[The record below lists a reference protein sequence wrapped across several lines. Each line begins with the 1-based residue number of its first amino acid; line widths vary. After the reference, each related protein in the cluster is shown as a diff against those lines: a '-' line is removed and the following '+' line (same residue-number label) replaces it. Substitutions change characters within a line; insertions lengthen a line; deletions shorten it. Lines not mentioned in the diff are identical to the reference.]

1 MEMTQ
6 IGKFLRNYHF
16 FFAKKNKK
24 LLLTWKIEAD
34 HTAGIPH
41 FGSQKAILQSE
52 VILRHHQIR
61 RPPWP
66 LTGDIYQ
73 RNDA

>member
-1 MEMTQ
+1 MDMTQ
-6 IGKFLRNYHF
+6 MCKFSGNILF
-16 FFAKKNKK
+16 FYEKK